1 VKTALE
7 SPRTTDRSPIGGGP
21 FPFRVLVAD
30 DIGEAGLRRLRDR
43 TDVELSPALDED
55 GLIARIG
62 GRDALVVRSR
72 TRVTSRVIE
81 AADRLRVIVRAGVG
95 TDNIDLDAATR
106 AGILVVN
113 TPDSS
118 VRATTE
124 HTIAMLLALCRN
136 IPQAQASVGRGEW
149 QRERFVGTEIYG
161 KTLGVI
167 GLGRIGGQVARIA
180 NAIGMRVIAYD
191 PYLAEDRAAQSGAT
205 LVALDGLWGESDFIT
220 LHVPLNAQTQ
230 HLIDTQVLRR
240 VKSGVRIVNCARGG
254 LIEEDALLAALED
267 GRVAGA
273 ALDVFEVEPPLDRR
287 LIGHPRVIA
296 TPHLGASTREA
307 QEAIG
312 LDVAEQLLQ
321 ALEGRLPR
329 GAVNAIALRGE
340 VWERLAPHLEMARV
354 LGALARQLSPGPLE
368 VVEVRLE
375 GELALS
381 EPSLLVSSVLAG
393 VLSGVTDQ
401 TVNLIN
407 APLLAAERG
416 VRVVEARQDRSDDF
430 ASLMVVTART
440 GDGEIALGG
449 TLFGHREPR
458 IVRIGEYRID
468 LAPAPHMLFAWNT
481 DRPGMIGR
489 VGTILGRFAVN
500 IAGMHLGR
508 DTPGGVAVMVLT
520 LDDPVP
526 AAAAAEIRALDG
538 IYDVKVVQL

>member
-1 VKTALE
+1 MKTAHRFA
-7 SPRTTDRSPIGGGP
+7 PIADRPLTSDGE
-21 FPFRVLVAD
+21 PFRVLVTD
-30 DIGEAGLRRLRDR
+30 DIGQAGLQHLQAR
-43 TDVELSPALDED
+43 THLEVRSDLEED
-55 GLIARIG
+55 ALIAHIG

-72 TRVTSRVIE
+72 TRVTQRVIE

-106 AGILVVN
+106 AGILVIN

-118 VRATTE
+118 VRATAE

-136 IPQAQASVGRGEW
+136 IPQAHASVVRGEW

-161 KTLGVI
+161 KTLGVV
-167 GLGRIGGQVARIA
+167 GLGRIGGQVARLA
-180 NAIGMRVIAYD
+180 GALGMRVIAHD
-191 PYLAEDRAAQSGAT
+191 PYVTEDRAAQSGAT
-205 LVALDGLWGESDFIT
+205 LVPLDRLWAESDFIT
-220 LHVPLNAQTQ
+220 LHLPLNTQTRGT
-230 HLIDTQVLRR
+230 IDRHVLWNI
-240 VKSGVRIVNCARGG
+240 KPGVRIVNCARGG
-254 LIEEDALLAALED
+254 LIDEAALHEALED

-273 ALDVFEVEPPLDRR
+273 ALDVFESEPPLDRR
-287 LIGHPRVIA
+287 LIDHPRVIA

-312 LDVAEQLLQ
+312 LDAAEQLLQ

-329 GAVNAIALRGE
+329 GTVNVAALRPE
-340 VWERLAPHLEMARV
+340 AWERLAPHLELARV
-354 LGALARQLSPGPLE
+354 LGALARQLGPGPAE

-375 GELALS
+375 GELAS
-381 EPSLLVSSVLAG
+381 AEPSLLTSSVLAG
-393 VLSGVTDQ
+393 LLGGVTAQ
-401 TVNLIN
+401 TVNLVN
-407 APLLAAERG
+407 APLVASERG
-416 VRVVEARQDRSDDF
+416 LRVVESRQDSSDDF

-440 GDGEIALGG
+440 GVGELSLAG

-468 LAPAPHMLFAWNT
+468 LAPAAHMLFAWNT

-489 VGTILGRFAVN
+489 VGTILGRFGVN

-508 DTPGGVAVMVLT
+508 QNPGGVAVMVLT

-526 AAAAAEIRALDG
+526 AAAVAEIQSVDG
-538 IYDVKVVQL
+538 IYDVKVAQL